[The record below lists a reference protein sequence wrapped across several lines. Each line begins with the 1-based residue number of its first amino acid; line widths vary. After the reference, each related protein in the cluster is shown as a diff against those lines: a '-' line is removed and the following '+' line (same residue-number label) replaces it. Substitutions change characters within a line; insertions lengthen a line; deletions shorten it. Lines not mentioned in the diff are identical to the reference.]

1 MSSQSS
7 AGRSVSPGKNL
18 TRIGSKGKGFI
29 WRENWYNRPRSW
41 RCFRASAWDWTK
53 ASIVYLTIR
62 VGLLHP
68 RAKMLC
74 LIQHGF
80 ILYHK
85 FFSTDWCIGLKWV
98 KGQGAAASASA
109 TTKDCPNGNATV
121 LIPND
126 QLSLVHFQNAPDD
139 SIVFHPWCM
148 WVSNVPFFSK
158 RSLICK

>member
-62 VGLLHP
+62 IGLLHP

-109 TTKDCPNGNATV
+109 TTKDCPNGKRHSLDPKWPTFTGPLSECSRWFYCIPPLMHVSLQCTLFFKKV
-121 LIPND
+121 LN
-126 QLSLVHFQNAPDD
+126 
-139 SIVFHPWCM
+139 M
-148 WVSNVPFFSK
+148 
-158 RSLICK
+158 